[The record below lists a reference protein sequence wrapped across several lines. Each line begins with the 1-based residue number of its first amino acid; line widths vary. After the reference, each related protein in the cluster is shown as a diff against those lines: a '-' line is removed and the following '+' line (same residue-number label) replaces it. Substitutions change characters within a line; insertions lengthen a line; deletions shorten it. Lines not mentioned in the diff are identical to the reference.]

1 MNGKYFTPEDR
12 RKIATAWEG
21 YASAAEIAEQ
31 LGADPSTV
39 HRELKRGN
47 KDGELDRNGR
57 LAYDPALAQVNFCAS
72 LRRRGRKPKG
82 IQPTS

>member
-12 RKIATAWEG
+12 NTIAAAWES
-21 YASAAEIAEQ
+21 YASAVEIAEQ

-47 KDGELDRNGR
+47 KNGELDRNGR

-72 LRRRGRKPKG
+72 LRRRGRKPKNA
-82 IQPTS
+82 QPAN